1 VRTADQPAGA
11 SRGKRA
17 DKALRLIALFKFSK
31 AVLLMAGGLGALKL
45 LDPVI
50 VARAQTWGA
59 ALATSSDRQLVQHL
73 LARAAGLPPGR
84 LEVLAIGAFLYAGLF
99 TTEGVGLWLARRWA
113 EYLTLVATASFV
125 PIEAFEV
132 ARRLSLPRVGA
143 LVLNLGV
150 VVYLGYRL
158 RRRRG

>member
-1 VRTADQPAGA
+1 VSGFRTG
-11 SRGKRA
+11 RG
-17 DKALRLIALFKFSK
+17 DEALRLIALFKFGK
-31 AVLLMAGGLGALKL
+31 AALLIAVGLGALKL
-45 LDPVI
+45 LDPAI
-50 VARAQTWGA
+50 VARAQSWGA
-59 ALATSSDRQLVQHL
+59 ALAASSDRQLVQHL

-132 ARRLSLPRVGA
+132 TRRLSLPRIGA

-158 RRRRG
+158 RHRPR

>member
-1 VRTADQPAGA
+1 MGHDRERSSGEGA
-11 SRGKRA
+11 NRG
-17 DKALRLIALFKFSK
+17 LRLIALFKFTK
-31 AVLLMAGGLGALKL
+31 AILLVAAGLGALKL
-45 LDPVI
+45 LDPGI
-50 VARAQTWGA
+50 VARAQSWGA

-73 LARAAGLPPGR
+73 LAQAMGLPPGR

-132 ARRLSLPRVGA
+132 VRRSSLPRVGA
-143 LVLNLGV
+143 LLLNLAV
-150 VVYLGYRL
+150 VGYLGYRL
-158 RRRRG
+158 RRSRG